1 MTQWRDGRKE
11 RESRDETQD
20 KEGAKVKEKGAV
32 MTERMDGVKKKKKEK
47 RGDERDMVWMER
59 GRKENRKDGMKERK
73 KDDGGMKRQ
82 MLQR

>member
-32 MTERMDGVKKKKKEK
+32 MTERMDGVKRKKKKKKNEGMK
-47 RGDERDMVWMER
+47 EIWYGWREEER
-59 GRKENRKDGMKERK
+59 KNRKDGMKERK
-73 KDDGGMKRQ
+73 MMEG
-82 MLQR
+82 